1 VICANFGLVLL
12 GTHVQDSEVAG
23 RSASEYLE
31 AVLFDVH
38 VGDAAGVFGLDEEL
52 AEVEWPHSQLTVV
65 AAGHNISRIA
75 LYSSNRGLVA
85 FLYTF

>member
-1 VICANFGLVLL
+1 MSVLFML
-12 GTHVQDSEVAG
+12 ATTKVFSSFLTE
-23 RSASEYLE
+23 SKSTTFE

-65 AAGHNISRIA
+65 AAGH
-75 LYSSNRGLVA
+75 
-85 FLYTF
+85 